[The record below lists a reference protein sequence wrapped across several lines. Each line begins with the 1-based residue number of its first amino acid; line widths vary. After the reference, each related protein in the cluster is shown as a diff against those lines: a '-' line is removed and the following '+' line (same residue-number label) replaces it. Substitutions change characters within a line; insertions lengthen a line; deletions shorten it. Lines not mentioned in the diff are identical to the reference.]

1 MLLWTIWWISVSL
14 LLILLIH
21 YLYTY
26 LKNAVTIPIIDDT
39 QTRNK
44 KRYDDMLAPVQD
56 NTKIDNAP
64 VAIEKHDTTGTVK
77 ESMKN
82 ELQSFL
88 NDLKIDPH

>member
-26 LKNAVTIPIIDDT
+26 LKNAVTMPIIDDT
-39 QTRNK
+39 ETRNK
-44 KRYDDMLAPVQD
+44 KRYDDMLAPVQENKKIT
-56 NTKIDNAP
+56 NTS
-64 VAIEKHDTTGTVK
+64 VETRKHDTVN

-88 NDLKIDPH
+88 NDLKIESH

>member
-21 YLYTY
+21 YLYIY

-39 QTRNK
+39 ETRNK
-44 KRYDDMLAPVQD
+44 KRYDDMLAPVKENKKIT
-56 NTKIDNAP
+56 NTP
-64 VAIEKHDTTGTVK
+64 VETRKHDSVN

-88 NDLKIDPH
+88 NDLKIESH